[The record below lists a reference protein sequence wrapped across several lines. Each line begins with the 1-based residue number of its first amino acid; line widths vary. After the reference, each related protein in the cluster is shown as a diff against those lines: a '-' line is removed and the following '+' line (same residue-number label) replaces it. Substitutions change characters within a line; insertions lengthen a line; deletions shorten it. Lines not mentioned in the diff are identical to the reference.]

1 MPPAIRRFGG
11 FLFDS
16 PYLLLSLTSL
26 FWAGNI
32 VLGRFIA
39 GRVPPVALSWIRWT
53 VAFAIFIGFAWPYLR
68 RDRQAIRA
76 NAGILMLISLFGIS
90 AYSAVSYSSQQYTQA
105 INALLIAST
114 GPLLV
119 ALATFALYRER
130 PTPRQTFGVLM
141 SLAGVLAVI
150 CRGDVEILRTLR
162 FNAGDLGFFAAQII
176 YAFYT
181 ALLKQKPEMHAFS
194 FLAVIMGFGALLLT
208 PAYALEVASGRTF
221 SLDTASVLTL
231 AYMATLPSLVAY
243 LFYNRGVELIGPNR
257 AAPFYHL
264 IPIFGSALAIL
275 FLGERPE
282 LYHAVGYALVLTGVA
297 IATTRAA
304 AARPL

>member
-1 MPPAIRRFGG
+1 MPPVIRRFGG

-32 VLGRFIA
+32 VLGRFSA
-39 GRVPPVALSWIRWT
+39 GHIPPVALSWIRWT
-53 VAFAIFIGFAWPYLR
+53 GAFAIFIGFAWPYVR
-68 RDRQAIRA
+68 RDWRAIRA
-76 NAGILMLISLFGIS
+76 HAGILLLLSLFGIS
-90 AYSAVSYSSQQYTQA
+90 AYSAVSYYSQQYTQA

-119 ALATFALYRER
+119 AGATFALYRER
-130 PTPRQTFGVLM
+130 PTM
-141 SLAGVLAVI
+141 I
-150 CRGDVEILRTLR
+150 CRGDFEILRTLR
-162 FNAGDLGFFAAQII
+162 FNAGDIGFFAAQII

-181 ALLKQKPEMHAFS
+181 ALLRQKPDMHPFS
-194 FLAVIMGFGALLLT
+194 FLAVIMGLGVLLLT
-208 PAYALEVASGRTF
+208 PAYAFEIASGRTIIF
-221 SLDTASVLTL
+221 DTTAVLTL
-231 AYMATLPSLVAY
+231 IYMATLPSLVAY

-264 IPIFGSALAIL
+264 IPIFGSVLAIL
-275 FLGERPE
+275 LLDERPE

-304 AARPL
+304 ARPARARSRSVGSPRP